1 MRILSA
7 VEGSVLLLN
16 NINDSF
22 KNNIF
27 KNLHINNILKERII
41 FLKREE
47 TFKKHI
53 ARQKLADL
61 FLDTSP
67 YNAHTTASD
76 ALLVGLPILT
86 KIGKT
91 FPARVS
97 ASLLTA
103 IGLEELITKS
113 SEEYEKKAIELAQ
126 DPKKLQEI
134 KAKLLQNKETYPL
147 FNTSRFTKNIEC
159 LYVEIKK

>member
-1 MRILSA
+1 
-7 VEGSVLLLN
+7 
-16 NINDSF
+16 
-22 KNNIF
+22 
-27 KNLHINNILKERII
+27 
-41 FLKREE
+41 
-47 TFKKHI
+47 
-53 ARQKLADL
+53 
-61 FLDTSP
+61 
-67 YNAHTTASD
+67 
-76 ALLVGLPILT
+76 LLVGLPILT

-134 KAKLLQNKETYPL
+134 KAKLLHNKETYPL
-147 FNTSRFTKNIEC
+147 FNTRRFTKNIEC

>member
-1 MRILSA
+1 MDLP
-7 VEGSVLLLN
+7 EHL
-16 NINDSF
+16 
-22 KNNIF
+22 
-27 KNLHINNILKERII
+27 
-41 FLKREE
+41 
-47 TFKKHI
+47 
-53 ARQKLADL
+53 ARHRAADL
-61 FLDTSP
+61 FLDTLP